1 MKVNL
6 AAYVGL
12 HSTYS
17 IIVPS
22 MHNRVQCVYLYI
34 IYICMHFCIILI
46 CMQVLSSSV
55 SVGFEFIGKEEFE
68 ETAKFCKMF
77 DKFFDCLNTRRSGE
91 GREKRKP
98 DLEPYRS
105 DKDVRFDVCDYRG
118 RI

>member
-1 MKVNL
+1 
-6 AAYVGL
+6 
-12 HSTYS
+12 
-17 IIVPS
+17 
-22 MHNRVQCVYLYI
+22 
-34 IYICMHFCIILI
+34 MHFCIILI

-55 SVGFEFIGKEEFE
+55 SAGFEFIGKEEFE
-68 ETAKFCKMF
+68 ETAKFCKIF

-118 RI
+118 CI